1 MLFDSNFFFSIIRAI
16 RSLETGITD
25 IELNGFLSGCFY
37 FGKAQADRPNV
48 HMQEA
53 LDEDNCTEKH
63 ATIRKIWDKGG
74 GVLILKFFYNASSY
88 VASTREAIL
97 IDYVGLENITNI
109 RRGSY
114 YGGVNYWGNN
124 VLTNL
129 GKFYALKIIS
139 ECNEQHFEIF
149 LREDLI

>member
-1 MLFDSNFFFSIIRAI
+1 
-16 RSLETGITD
+16 
-25 IELNGFLSGCFY
+25 
-37 FGKAQADRPNV
+37 
-48 HMQEA
+48 MQEA

-129 GKFYALKIIS
+129 VKFYTLKIIS
-139 ECNEQHFEIF
+139 ECNAMQC
-149 LREDLI
+149 